1 MFSNCFR
8 RAFNL
13 LWTSIEEREKKRI
26 KIILV
31 REINKFHFRI
41 HSIQINLSFI
51 YYTRMWKII
60 LMDEQWSNPD
70 EKENKKWIIWCEED
84 RINGRGQQLL
94 RYKPLSTPIEEE
106 NLEED
111 SPLVTLPRN
120 FLRGELSLLL
130 FFFFSLRKSRERK
143 SNKPIYADYR
153 PRIRGNAQIA
163 APHGERLGGMKYSG
177 DDS

>member
-1 MFSNCFR
+1 MAEAN
-8 RAFNL
+8 N
-13 LWTSIEEREKKRI
+13 
-26 KIILV
+26 
-31 REINKFHFRI
+31 
-41 HSIQINLSFI
+41 SFD
-51 YYTRMWKII
+51 T
-60 LMDEQWSNPD
+60 NPF
-70 EKENKKWIIWCEED
+70 
-84 RINGRGQQLL
+84 Q
-94 RYKPLSTPIEEE
+94 PLSKKG

-120 FLRGELSLLL
+120 FLRGELSLLPL
-130 FFFFSLRKSRERK
+130 FSFSFFSLRKSRERK